1 MKRIILII
9 CVAFACSQ
17 TLTAQKDFG
26 IKGGI
31 NYNNNGDATFS
42 STGDDVIQGGE
53 SKSGFHAGLWF
64 RGKVPIIGLYIRPEL
79 VYTKVKNEYMDSE
92 SKSSN
97 YEFSKIDVPVLL
109 GKNFLGFATAFVGP
123 SFQYILNDDF
133 EFSEVTTDDFDKFS
147 VGLQMGFGI
156 ELGNLGVDVRW
167 ERGLS
172 KTEAKFSQENAPN
185 FTVDNRTNQIIFGL
199 SLKL

>member
-1 MKRIILII
+1 MKRTNLIL
-9 CVAFACSQ
+9 CLAFTFSQ
-17 TLTAQKDFG
+17 TINAQKDFG

-42 STGDDVIQGGE
+42 STGNDVIEGGE

-64 RGKVPIIGLYIRPEL
+64 RGQIPIIGLYIRPEL
-79 VYTKVKNEYMDSE
+79 VYTQVKSEYVGTE

-109 GKNFLGFATAFVGP
+109 GKNFLGFATAFIGP
-123 SFQYILNDDF
+123 SFQYILNDDL
-133 EFSEVTTDDFDKFS
+133 EFSELNTDEFDKFS
-147 VGLQMGFGI
+147 VGVQMGFGI
-156 ELGNLGVDVRW
+156 ELGNLGIDVRW

-172 KTEAKFSQENAPN
+172 KTEAKFANGI
-185 FTVDNRTNQIIFGL
+185 TVDNRTNQIIFGL
-199 SLKL
+199 SLNL

>member
-1 MKRIILII
+1 M
-9 CVAFACSQ
+9 AFAFSQ

-26 IKGGI
+26 VKGGI

-64 RGKVPIIGLYIRPEL
+64 RGKVPIIGIYIRPEL
-79 VYTKVKNEYMDSE
+79 VYTQVKSEYIN
-92 SKSSN
+92 KSNTAAN

-133 EFSEVTTDDFDKFS
+133 EFSELTTDDFDKFS
-147 VGLQMGFGI
+147 VGVQMGFGI
-156 ELGNLGVDVRW
+156 ELGNLGIDVRW

-172 KTEAKFSQENAPN
+172 ETEAKFSNGI
-185 FTVDNRTNQIIFGL
+185 TVDNRTDQIIFGL

>member
-1 MKRIILII
+1 MRNVILIL

-26 IKGGI
+26 IKGGV

-42 STGDDVIQGGE
+42 STGNDVIQGAE

-64 RGKVPIIGLYIRPEL
+64 RAKVPIIGLYIRPEL
-79 VYTKVKNEYMDSE
+79 VYTQVKSEYIDSKN
-92 SKSSN
+92 KSSN
-97 YEFSKIDVPVLL
+97 YAFNKIDVPVLL

-133 EFSEVTTDDFDKFS
+133 ELSEVTTDDLDKFS
-147 VGLQMGFGI
+147 VGVQMGLGI
-156 ELGNLGVDVRW
+156 ALGNVGIDVRW

-172 KTEAKFSQENAPN
+172 KTEAKFSNGITA
-185 FTVDNRTNQIIFGL
+185 DNRTNQIIFGL
-199 SLKL
+199 SYQL

>member
-1 MKRIILII
+1 MRKVILIL
-9 CVAFACSQ
+9 CVAFTCSQ

-26 IKGGI
+26 IKGGV

-42 STGDDVIQGGE
+42 STEDDVIQGAE
-53 SKSGFHAGLWF
+53 SKSGFHAGVWF
-64 RGKVPIIGLYIRPEL
+64 RGKIPIIGLYIRPEL
-79 VYTKVKNEYMDSE
+79 VYTQVKSEYMDSE
-92 SKSSN
+92 SNSSN
-97 YEFSKIDVPVLL
+97 YEFSKIDVPILL

-123 SFQYILNDDF
+123 SFQYILNDNF

-156 ELGNLGVDVRW
+156 ELGNLGIDVRW

-172 KTEAKFSQENAPN
+172 KTEAKFSNGITA
-185 FTVDNRTNQIIFGL
+185 DNRTNQIIFGL
-199 SLKL
+199 SYQL

>member
-1 MKRIILII
+1 MRKVILIL
-9 CVAFACSQ
+9 CVAFTCSQ

-26 IKGGI
+26 IKGGV

-42 STGDDVIQGGE
+42 STGGDVIQGAE

-79 VYTKVKNEYMDSE
+79 VYTQVKREYIESE
-92 SKSSN
+92 SNSSN
-97 YEFSKIDVPVLL
+97 YEFSKIDVPILL
-109 GKNFLGFATAFVGP
+109 GKNFLGFATAFIGP

-147 VGLQMGFGI
+147 VGVQMGLGI
-156 ELGNLGVDVRW
+156 EFGNLGIDVRW

-172 KTEAKFSQENAPN
+172 ETEANFSKENAD
-185 FTVDNRTNQIIFGL
+185 FTIDNRTNQIIFGL
-199 SLKL
+199 SYQL